1 MEFGYFLFNAKYKT
15 VYMMRTHI
23 FFLCLMGSFFYTSAY
38 AAESAPSGDLAKA
51 GFVKEIPMI
60 KGAQRLLGSS
70 GERLFFALKDGAVAV
85 TDIEGKLL
93 QTLQAKDGGDPVL
106 KKPESVA
113 VGGGVIYVADSE
125 RNQIAMFS
133 SEGKYEGSFGAKK
146 GGFFGSGGGAHELNK
161 PRGVAIHEGI
171 VYVLDS
177 GSKRILMFGSNG
189 VFLSPFDIKPS
200 SAAKAAKEQAD
211 AYKLHEPVDIKVD
224 IAGRIYVLDSEIK
237 VYSPEGAYLR
247 TLPWDGE
254 LSAFAVAQDGIY
266 VAKNNDYMIQ
276 KYDFNDKTMYRFG
289 SKGDVSGKFKSL
301 SGLAVVKDRQVVVAD
316 VAKGV
321 LNYFVADAGAYIE
334 VVPRSSTRVFVQS
347 MGEIPV
353 TVNKLVW
360 NGKGTIYGIDTD
372 QKAIVSIRNGKV
384 ESTIKLKD
392 VTPVAVAVDP
402 SGALWVLD
410 KKYRVLKLDS
420 AGKILSSFGSEGTKD
435 GQFDDPTDLV
445 LSASGKIYVS
455 DKGSDSVQVF
465 DGDGKFVSVI
475 RKLADPVAITVD
487 TQDILYVLEKGRN
500 VVSIYSAQGALI
512 GSLGKE
518 KEGHPGSLQKPVAL
532 MATFEEVSVL
542 DGNQV
547 KVYSRKGEY
556 LRSFGAKGKGLGE
569 LDEPIAIAL
578 KDEVTFLIAE
588 QSNKRIQTFVTQYKP
603 GAPQHLV
610 AKDDLHSIDLSWDAM
625 ALPYVKQYQVY
636 RSKDGR
642 GGFVRVGTV
651 DTNRFVDRGLEA
663 DGKYFYSV
671 AAETRLGFEG
681 ATGAVASATSK
692 RYTPPALDFVQVEA
706 SAWQVK
712 MTWKPIESEFVS
724 SYIVYQKEGNAFTKI
739 GEAIAPEFTKEA
751 LTPNTTYTYYIAA
764 HSSDGTD
771 AEKLSV
777 NFATLAFSKAP
788 LEIEVLKLRPIFSNT
803 YKLYE
808 ESGVGVVKLTNNT
821 NKDMEGVT
829 FSFLLKD
836 FMDFATESKLDKLHP
851 GQSAEIKLKA
861 VFNNNIL
868 NVTEDSSVQAMLEA
882 SYFDNGKRESYSK
895 NSTVTVYEK
904 HKLLWDERGRYASF
918 ITPKDPPLMSFV
930 RSVVTQYKDT
940 KDEPQLA
947 AALFNAVGVYGL
959 TYIQDPTNPYQVTS
973 GKTNTVDYIQFPRE
987 TLERKSGD
995 CDDLVAFYTSALES
1009 MGISTRVVEVPGHMF
1024 MMFSTGIPAEEDGYT
1039 MDDMYVIYDDM
1050 LWIPVETTVV
1060 GSPFVT
1066 AWQKGAENYY
1076 KWKDKGLTILNI
1088 QHAWETYKPASLAE
1102 SKWKPGEVSKESI
1115 DKKFP
1120 NEFGSM
1126 LKFVSQPKTR
1136 HYSQQI
1142 EKNPNDANAHLQI
1155 GIILAKLGDQ
1165 PQAMKY
1171 FDKAISLQPGNA
1183 AALNNRGNLFMIDD
1197 KYADAQKAYREAAR
1211 VSPGDPE
1218 IWINLTRAHKALNE
1232 IKEAQAAFKEAQRL
1246 DSGIKKKYKALGLEL
1261 SNTL

>member
-1 MEFGYFLFNAKYKT
+1 M
-15 VYMMRTHI
+15 VYMMRILIT
-23 FFLCLMGSFFYTSAY
+23 FLCLISSFVYTSVY
-38 AAESAPSGDLAKA
+38 AAESASSGDLAKA
-51 GFVKEIPMI
+51 EFVKEIPMI
-60 KGAQRLLGSS
+60 KGAQKLLGSS
-70 GERLFFALKDGAVAV
+70 AERLFFAVRDGSVAV
-85 TDIEGKLL
+85 TDLEGKQI

-113 VGGGVIYVADSE
+113 VAGGIVYVADSDL
-125 RNQIAMFS
+125 NQVAMFS
-133 SEGKYEGSFGAKK
+133 SDGKYEGSLGAKK

-161 PRGVAIHEGI
+161 PRGVAVHEGI

-189 VFLSPFDIKPS
+189 VFLSPLDLKPS
-200 SAAKAAKEQAD
+200 SVKVAKDQAD

-224 IAGRIYVLDSEIK
+224 SAGRLYVLDSEVK
-237 VYSPEGAYLR
+237 VYSSGGEYLR
-247 TLPWDGE
+247 TIPWDGE
-254 LSAFAVAQDGIY
+254 LGAFTVAQDGVY
-266 VAKNNDYMIQ
+266 VAKSQDFTIQ
-276 KYDFNDKTMYRFG
+276 KYDFNDKLLYRFG
-289 SKGDVSGKFKSL
+289 SRGDEPGKLKSL
-301 SGLAVVKDRQVVVAD
+301 SGLAVGKDRQVVLAD
-316 VAKGV
+316 AAKGMV
-321 LNYFVADAGAYIE
+321 NYFVAVAGPLIE
-334 VVPRSSTRVFVQS
+334 VVPRSPTRVFEQS

-353 TVNKLVW
+353 AVNKLVW
-360 NGKGTIYGIDTD
+360 NGKDTIYGIDAD

-384 ESTIKLKD
+384 ETSVKLKD
-392 VTPVAVAVDP
+392 VTPVAVAVD
-402 SGALWVLD
+402 SGGTLWVLD
-410 KKYRVLKLDS
+410 KKRVLKLDA
-420 AGKILSSFGSEGTKD
+420 AGKVLPGFGSEGSGD
-435 GQFDDPTDLV
+435 GQFSDTADMAI
-445 LSASGKIYVS
+445 SASGKIYVA
-455 DKGSDSVQVF
+455 DKRNGSVHVF
-465 DGDGKFVSVI
+465 NGDGTFLHAI
-475 RKLADPVAITVD
+475 RKLLSPVALAVD
-487 TQDILYVLEKGRN
+487 AQDNLYVLEKTRN
-500 VVSIYSAQGALI
+500 LISIYSAQGALT

-518 KEGHPGSLQKPVAL
+518 REGHPGFLQKPVGL
-532 MATFEEVSVL
+532 MATLEGVSVL

-556 LRSFGAKGKGLGE
+556 LRSFGAKGKGRGE

-578 KDEVTFLIAE
+578 KDDMTFFIAE

-603 GAPQHLV
+603 AAPQHLV
-610 AKDDLHSIDLSWDAM
+610 AKDDLHSIELSWDAV
-625 ALPYVKQYQVY
+625 ALSYVKQYQVY
-636 RSKDGR
+636 RSKDER
-642 GGFVRVGTV
+642 GGFVRVATV
-651 DTNRFVDRGLEA
+651 DTNRYVDRGLEV

-671 AAETRLGFEG
+671 AAETRLGYEG
-681 ATGAVASATSK
+681 ATSALASGTSK
-692 RYTPPALDFVQVEA
+692 KYTPPALDIVQVEA

-724 SYIVYQKEGNAFTKI
+724 SYIIYQKEGNAFTKI

-751 LTPNTTYTYYIAA
+751 LTPNTKYTYYIAA

-771 AEKLSV
+771 AEKIAV

-788 LEIEVLKLRPIFSNT
+788 LEIEVLSLRPIFSNT

-808 ESGVGVVKLTNNT
+808 EGGIGVVKLTNNT

-895 NSTVTVYEK
+895 NSTVSVYEK

-918 ITPKDPPLMSFV
+918 ITPKDQPLMSFV

-959 TYIQDPTNPYQVTS
+959 TYIQDPTNPYQVVS
-973 GKTNTVDYIQFPRE
+973 GKTNVVDYIQFPRE

-1009 MGISTRVVEVPGHMF
+1009 MGISTRVIEVPGHMF
-1024 MMFSTGIPAEEDGYT
+1024 MMFSTGVPAEEDGYT

-1060 GSPFVT
+1060 GSPFVK
-1066 AWQKGAENYY
+1066 AWELGAANYY

-1088 QHAWETYKPASLAE
+1088 QHEWETYKPASLAE

-1120 NEFGSM
+1120 NEISSM
-1126 LKFVSQPKTR
+1126 LKISSQTKTR
-1136 HYSQQI
+1136 LYRQQI
-1142 EKNPNDANAHLQI
+1142 EKNPGDVNAHLQI
-1155 GIILAKLGDQ
+1155 GIILAKLGDRQ
-1165 PQAMKY
+1165 EAMKY
-1171 FDKAISLQPGNA
+1171 FDKTISLQPGNA
-1183 AALNNRGNLFMIDD
+1183 AALNNRGNLLMIDD
-1197 KYADAQKAYREAAR
+1197 KYKEAQKAYREAVR
-1211 VSPGDPE
+1211 VSPDDPE
-1218 IWINLTRAHKALNE
+1218 IWINLVRAHKAVNE
-1232 IKEAQAAFKEAQRL
+1232 IKDAQAAFIEAQRL
-1246 DSGIKKKYKALGLEL
+1246 DPGIKKKYKALGLEL